1 MTLFIGETIERMGKR
16 EEWSHEILIA
26 RFLTVVRAC
35 DREFANGTRLSTAPS
50 FPPLEERGGDRSRKV
65 TPPQLVSL
73 SPSRISPCA
82 SRVGRWQCTGGLAP
96 DTPYAVT
103 LSQPRGI
110 LLCTSACNSRTI
122 LPSLFS
128 PLLFS
133 RLRFATGALIFQHI
147 PTGIYLLSYASAVL
161 FSFEGWS
168 IGRRLCFFLENR
180 SKHGT
185 LSLRFFHHRSTVGG
199 KVNEVVGD
207 REITLANASSHLRSF
222 HLLFLA

>member
-16 EEWSHEILIA
+16 EEWSVPHEILIA

-65 TPPQLVSL
+65 TPPQFVSLSL

-122 LPSLFS
+122 VPSLFS

-133 RLRFATGALIFQHI
+133 RLRFAHWYSNIFQRDHPI
-147 PTGIYLLSYASAVL
+147 SYPMHRPFFSPSKDDRSVAVSVF
-161 FSFEGWS
+161 FSKIARNTAPFPS
-168 IGRRLCFFLENR
+168 V
-180 SKHGT
+180 S
-185 LSLRFFHHRSTVGG
+185 STIARPWVE
-199 KVNEVVGD
+199 KLTKSWAIV
-207 REITLANASSHLRSF
+207 R
-222 HLLFLA
+222 